1 MGFQGIVI
9 TDGLEMQ
16 GIIEQ
21 YGAGTAAVKAILA
34 GADIAMI
41 LWTNR
46 KKEEVYRSLIRAVQQ
61 GTISTGAP

>member
-21 YGAGTAAVKAILA
+21 YGAGIIAVKAILA

-46 KKEEVYRSLIRAVQQ
+46 KKKKYIVR
-61 GTISTGAP
+61 